1 MQALPHK
8 YQTTSVATA
17 GGGTATLTSPG
28 LPDLAIDAPAEFD
41 GPGDAWS
48 PETLLAGAVANCFVL
63 TFRAVAAASKL
74 EWKTVRCD
82 VEATLERV
90 ESVTRFSRFNLTVRL
105 TVPAGT
111 DEARARRIVEKA
123 ERGCMVTNSLVG
135 ERHLEAVIDQA

>member
-8 YQTTSVATA
+8 YRTTSTATT
-17 GGGTATLTSPG
+17 GGGAATLTSPG

-41 GPGDAWS
+41 GPGDKWS
-48 PETLLAGAVANCFVL
+48 PETLLTGAVADCFVL

-82 VEATLERV
+82 VESTLERV
-90 ESVTRFSRFNLTVRL
+90 DNLARFSRFDSKVHL

-111 DEARARRIVEKA
+111 DEGRARRIVEKA
-123 ERGCMVTNSLVG
+123 ERSCMVTNSLVG
-135 ERHLEAVIDQA
+135 ERHLEAVIEQV

>member
-8 YQTTSVATA
+8 YKTTSAATA
-17 GGGTATLTSPG
+17 GGGAATLTSPG

-41 GPGDAWS
+41 GPGDKWS
-48 PETLLAGAVANCFVL
+48 PETLLTGAVADCFVL

-74 EWKTVRCD
+74 EWKAVRCD

-90 ESVTRFSRFNLTVRL
+90 DNVTRFSRFELNVRL

-111 DEARARRIVEKA
+111 DEARARRIIEKA

-135 ERHLEAVIDQA
+135 ERHLQAEVEQA

>member
-8 YQTTSVATA
+8 YRTTSSAVSGPGAV
-17 GGGTATLTSPG
+17 TLTSPG

-41 GPGDAWS
+41 GPGDKWS
-48 PETLLAGAVANCFVL
+48 PETLLTGAVADCFVL

-74 EWKTVRCD
+74 EWRAVRCD

-90 ESVTRFSRFNLTVRL
+90 DNVTRFSRFDLRVAL

-111 DEARARRIVEKA
+111 DEARAQRIIEKS
-123 ERGCMVTNSLVG
+123 ERSCMVTNSLVG
-135 ERHLEAVIDQA
+135 ERHLQAVIEQA